1 MHKWLSISLRCLF
14 LASLLHGE
22 DRGEP
27 AYDKDWGLCNGDLS
41 VRGFSKTCPVHAPG
55 LLALLCR
62 EGSWIGEGKSDF
74 GVLSSGQ
81 GRCGRADAGCLAAA
95 GALGVHRGIYTW
107 LGALCPGRGLRRC
120 SHDKGTKLAAP
131 RGVKS
136 PFPFG
141 THLRW
146 L

>member
-62 EGSWIGEGKSDF
+62 EGSWVGEGKSDF

-81 GRCGRADAGCLAAA
+81 GRCGRADAGCLAAG
-95 GALGVHRGIYTW
+95 GALGVHRGLYA
-107 LGALCPGRGLRRC
+107 LAGGFMSRQGA
-120 SHDKGTKLAAP
+120 TKVLA
-131 RGVKS
+131 
-136 PFPFG
+136 
-141 THLRW
+141 
-146 L
+146 